1 MVELD
6 FLNQPVKAGYTHTHT
21 YVSPTRIFS
30 SFSQST
36 INNHSSSSSSTYPT
50 ALAVRPEMCRLP
62 EDVMRKIISYLQQPL
77 PAVNQPDV
85 TWKELNQK
93 DLSTMMRV
101 SRVRLL
107 LMTHMDTAD
116 TVDDI
121 LHRCPV
127 ALQGSGG

>member
-1 MVELD
+1 
-6 FLNQPVKAGYTHTHT
+6 
-21 YVSPTRIFS
+21 
-30 SFSQST
+30 
-36 INNHSSSSSSTYPT
+36 
-50 ALAVRPEMCRLP
+50 
-62 EDVMRKIISYLQQPL
+62 MRKIISYLQQPL

-121 LHRCPV
+121 LHRCPI
-127 ALQGSGG
+127 ALQGSGGQQSSKLLPRY